1 MQAAAGNSFFNGL
14 SQDQL
19 ELILPLFARYS
30 APAGTVIFKQG
41 DEATHLYLVQAGS
54 VAIQY
59 KPYDGPIITLS
70 HLQPGDIFGWSS
82 VVGGETYTS
91 DAISTADLDALRLL
105 GSDLVKLCRDHPD
118 TGSAILDRLATAVS
132 PRWTY
137 ARQQIHSILE
147 SHSQA

>member
-118 TGSAILDRLATAVS
+118 TGS
-132 PRWTY
+132 
-137 ARQQIHSILE
+137 
-147 SHSQA
+147 